1 MANRSSFV
9 PSMLFVIF
17 LSKFVNFR
25 VSFQLELVFNLK
37 YPGNEL
43 GTPSCSCLH
52 FQSALNFIQYL
63 SKTGSQVNVTSPLKQ
78 SDGVISRADDYWNG
92 QLFRSEFLLQEKRR
106 RASNLFLEQSGIVRT
121 ILNFFVAAFIIFVL
135 FVVVQFG
142 SGCGSGNVCCID
154 LLVKGNGQGP
164 KGV

>member
-17 LSKFVNFR
+17 LLKFVNFR

-52 FQSALNFIQYL
+52 FQSALSFIQYL
-63 SKTGSQVNVTSPLKQ
+63 SKTEFLTTGSQVILTSPLKQ
-78 SDGVISRADDYWNG
+78 SDGVITRADDY
-92 QLFRSEFLLQEKRR
+92 
-106 RASNLFLEQSGIVRT
+106 
-121 ILNFFVAAFIIFVL
+121 
-135 FVVVQFG
+135 
-142 SGCGSGNVCCID
+142 
-154 LLVKGNGQGP
+154 
-164 KGV
+164 